1 MVKKN
6 EGEYRYSSLD
16 ILKTIAAFMVCYQ
29 HACGTGI
36 LYGYFLAVA
45 RIAVPLFIMITGYFY
60 QDTCNHR
67 HERSQIVKFL
77 KIAIQ
82 MFVIYFCVDF
92 LFNGVTGNLKT
103 YLLSYL
109 DSKLWCRFL
118 IFNTPLTAG
127 HSWYMWAMI
136 YVLTLFLLVPGI
148 KNNKIFR
155 TVFTLMPLAAVPLLS
170 KYYFFFS
177 ETPFPA
183 DFYRNSIIPVLSYFI
198 IGIMIRKNNEC
209 ILKFSL
215 PLRLGAVCISLLGL
229 ILERAILL
237 NVQRMDFKSGSY
249 FFTAILAVAVFV
261 LFLDLGKVDYNAL
274 LAVFGRKYSLNFY
287 IIHQIFVK
295 VETKLFDVNTAW
307 QFVGV
312 AFVTVI
318 TVLVIVSCDKI
329 KTKMIKED

>member
-1 MVKKN
+1 MEKKEN
-6 EGEYRYSSLD
+6 ECRYVSLD
-16 ILKTIAAFMVCYQ
+16 ILKAIAAFMVCYQ

-36 LYGYFLAVA
+36 LSGYFLAVA
-45 RIAVPLFIMITGYFY
+45 RIAVPLFIMVTGYFY
-60 QDTCNHR
+60 EDTCNHR
-67 HERSQIVKFL
+67 HERRQIVRFL
-77 KIAIQ
+77 QIAIQ
-82 MFVIYFCVDF
+82 MFVIYFCIDF

-136 YVLTLFLLVPGI
+136 YVLILFLIVPGI
-148 KNNKIFR
+148 KDNKIFR
-155 TVFTLMPLAAVPLLS
+155 TVFTVIPLVAVPLLS
-170 KYYFFFS
+170 KYYVFFN
-177 ETPFPA
+177 ETSCPA
-183 DFYRNSIIPVLSYFI
+183 DLYRNSVVPVLSYFI
-198 IGIMIRKNNEC
+198 LGIMIRKNYEH

-215 PLRLGAVCISLLGL
+215 LLRLSAASISLLGL
-229 ILERAILL
+229 IVERAILL

-261 LFLDLGKVDYNAL
+261 LFLDLGKVDYNSL
-274 LAVFGRKYSLNFY
+274 LAVFGRKYSLSFY
-287 IIHQIFVK
+287 MLHQIFVK
-295 VETKLFDVNTAW
+295 IETKLFDVDTAW

-318 TVLVIVSCDKI
+318 TVLVIVSWDKI
-329 KTKMIKED
+329 KSQMIKED